1 MTAATGEVLAGMAAR
16 EARETAKEVEKTAKH
31 WCYLQ

>member
-1 MTAATGEVLAGMAAR
+1 MSAATGEVIAGMAAG

-31 WCYLQ
+31 CCYLQ